1 MPAPLPIRA
10 ARDRFY
16 DAVTVIDIADGGI
29 VEGEWAPGD
38 RTEREILGSFQ
49 SPRPLALL
57 GDPSGDAG
65 SGGRELYTREDL
77 PFYDPDSAAQTL
89 VKAEGM
95 LWRVAGRRDWG
106 AIGQGL
112 LVYECERY
120 LDVEPPSA
128 GGPDNGPPTGAGGNP
143 NAADIRTIEK
153 TLARVIRDG
162 LFGGEELVVIEP
174 FNGPR
179 PKGAYASLSVT
190 ACKPEP
196 HEIHEYDERDDD
208 ELWETARGERYC
220 SARISFFN
228 YAARRLAADC
238 QNLLRSTNRNFDL
251 APITGFGEIGGFED
265 KTAEAFGKQEERAV
279 LTVEFYANLSGEYLS
294 NSIGTVKGNI
304 VRDGAARHPYAA
316 GGPCRRA

>member
-16 DAVTVIDIADGGI
+16 DAVAVIDIADGRI
-29 VEGEWAPGD
+29 VEGEWMPGK

-65 SGGRELYTREDL
+65 FGRRELYTRENL
-77 PFYDPDSAAQTL
+77 PFYDSDSAAQTL
-89 VKAEGM
+89 VKAEGVM
-95 LWRVAGRRDWG
+95 WRVSGRRDWG
-106 AIGQGL
+106 MIGQGL

-120 LDVEPPSA
+120 LAVEPPVT
-128 GGPDNGPPTGAGGNP
+128 GGPGIGLSTKTTDRF

-179 PKGAYASLSVT
+179 PKGSYASLSVT
-190 ACKPEP
+190 ACKPES
-196 HEIHEYDERDDD
+196 HEIYEYDERGDD
-208 ELWETARGERYC
+208 ELWETVKGERYC
-220 SARISFFN
+220 SARVSFFN
-228 YAARRLAADC
+228 YAARRMAADC

-251 APITGFGEIGGFED
+251 APITGFGEIGDFED
-265 KTAEAFGKQEERAV
+265 KTIEAFGKQEERAV
-279 LTVEFYANLSGEYLS
+279 LTVEFYANLSGGHLS
-294 NSIGTVKGNI
+294 NNIENVKGNI
-304 VRDGAARHPYAA
+304 VRDGATKHPYVA
-316 GGPCRRA
+316 GGPYPCI